1 MKFLVFI
8 ISLIAGFQ
16 FFLQP
21 LASLIYGVPVTN
33 SILNVFSENTD
44 TELYKELQKVKKYY
58 VINILLGVAFTI
70 FAIIL
75 MAGAL
80 SKYKIPIILG
90 YFVVH
95 IGVLVFFGG
104 RFKSEAIEKTIEV
117 VINSEEGKSIRRA
130 FFASL
135 DVLEKLLSIK
145 THFHAETYDPRFNE
159 LEEFFNSNAYL
170 FTTEER
176 ISIGQRLIKAKAQIE
191 DIRKEKIN
199 EENDYE

>member
-21 LASLIYGVPVTN
+21 LASLIYGVPITN
-33 SILNVFSENTD
+33 SILNIF
-44 TELYKELQKVKKYY
+44 TESGDYEICKELKRLKKCY
-58 VINILLGVAFTI
+58 VINILIGAAFTI
-70 FAIIL
+70 LAIIL

-80 SKYKIPIILG
+80 SKYKTPIILG

-104 RFKSEAIEKTIEV
+104 KFKNEAIEKTMEIV
-117 VINSEEGKSIRRA
+117 TNSEEGRSIRRA

-135 DVLEKLLSIK
+135 EVLEKLLNGSNP
-145 THFHAETYDPRFNE
+145 FHAETYDLKYNE
-159 LEEFFNSNAYL
+159 LEEFFDNNAYL

-176 ISIGQRLIKAKAQIE
+176 ISIGQRLIKAKKQIE
-191 DIRKEKIN
+191 NIRNNQYN
-199 EENDYE
+199 EEN

>member
-33 SILNVFSENTD
+33 SILNIF
-44 TELYKELQKVKKYY
+44 TESGNYEICKELKRLKKCYL
-58 VINILLGVAFTI
+58 INILIGAAVTI
-70 FAIIL
+70 LAIIL
-75 MAGAL
+75 IAGAL
-80 SKYKIPIILG
+80 SKYKTPIILG

-159 LEEFFNSNAYL
+159 LEEFFDNNAYL

-176 ISIGQRLIKAKAQIE
+176 ISIGQRLIKAKT
-191 DIRKEKIN
+191 K
-199 EENDYE
+199 

>member
-21 LASLIYGVPVTN
+21 LASLIYGIPVTN
-33 SILNVFSENTD
+33 SILNIF
-44 TELYKELQKVKKYY
+44 TESGDYKICKELKRLKKCYL
-58 VINILLGVAFTI
+58 INILIGAAFTI
-70 FAIIL
+70 LAIIL

-80 SKYKIPIILG
+80 SKYKTPIILG

-104 RFKSEAIEKTIEV
+104 KFKNEAIEKTMEIV
-117 VINSEEGKSIRRA
+117 TNSEEGRSIRRA

-135 DVLEKLLSIK
+135 EVLEKLLNVEA
-145 THFHAETYDPRFNE
+145 HFHAETYDPKYNE

-176 ISIGQRLIKAKAQIE
+176 ISIGQRLIKAKNQIE
-191 DIRKEKIN
+191 NIRNNQYN
-199 EENDYE
+199 EEN

>member
-21 LASLIYGVPVTN
+21 LASLIYGIPITN
-33 SILNVFSENTD
+33 SILNIF
-44 TELYKELQKVKKYY
+44 TESGDYEICKELKRLKKYY
-58 VINILLGVAFTI
+58 VINILIGAAFTI
-70 FAIIL
+70 LAIIL
-75 MAGAL
+75 MAGSL
-80 SKYKIPIILG
+80 NKYKIPIILG

-104 RFKSEAIEKTIEV
+104 KFKNEAIEKTMDI
-117 VINSEEGKSIRRA
+117 VINSEEGKSIRGA

-135 DVLEKLLSIK
+135 DVLEKLLNGSNP
-145 THFHAETYDPRFNE
+145 FHAETYDTKFIE
-159 LEEFFNSNAYL
+159 LEEFFDSNAYL

-176 ISIGQRLIKAKAQIE
+176 ISIGQRLIKAKNQIE
-191 DIRKEKIN
+191 NIRKEKIN

>member
-44 TELYKELQKVKKYY
+44 TELYRELKKMKKYY

-70 FAIIL
+70 FAIVL
-75 MAGAL
+75 MAGSL
-80 SKYKIPIILG
+80 GKYKIPIILG

-104 RFKSEAIEKTIEV
+104 KFKNEAIEKTMEIV
-117 VINSEEGKSIRRA
+117 TNSEEGRSIRRA

-135 DVLEKLLSIK
+135 EVLEKLLNVEA
-145 THFHAETYDPRFNE
+145 HFHAETYDPKYNE